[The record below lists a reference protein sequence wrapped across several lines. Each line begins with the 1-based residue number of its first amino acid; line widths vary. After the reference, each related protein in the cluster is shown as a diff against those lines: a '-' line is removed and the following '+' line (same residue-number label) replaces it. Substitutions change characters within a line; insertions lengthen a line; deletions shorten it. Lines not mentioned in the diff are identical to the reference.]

1 MEFSSSSS
9 RPQIAVE
16 SEQLTF
22 IQQVFVWMAIGLTV
36 TGAVAAVIG
45 TSVDETFWNDNAG
58 LLFVLIILELAV
70 VFGLIFAI
78 NKISATLAIAAF
90 FFYSA
95 LNGVTLSIIFLV
107 YTTATIA
114 ATFFVT
120 AGMFGSMA
128 VVGYVTKRDLSKLGS
143 ILIMALIGVILASI
157 VNIFLA
163 NDALYWII
171 TYAGVAIFCGLTA
184 YDMQKIKKMQAAGA
198 DASSEQGKKAA
209 VMGALA
215 LYLDFINLFLFL
227 LRIFGRR

>member
-1 MEFSSSSS
+1 MEYTAP
-9 RPQIAVE
+9 RIAA
-16 SEQLTF
+16 EQAELTF
-22 IQQVFVWMAIGLTV
+22 VQRVFVWMTIGLTV
-36 TGAVAAVIG
+36 TGAIATVIG
-45 TSVDETFWNDNAG
+45 TSVSESFWNDNFG
-58 LLFVLIILELAV
+58 LMIVLIVVELAV

-78 NKISATLAIAAF
+78 NKISATIAIAAF

-95 LNGVTLSIIFLV
+95 LNGVTLSVIFAI
-107 YTTATIA
+107 YSIPSIA

-128 VVGYVTKRDLSKLGS
+128 AIGWITKRDLSKLGS

-184 YDMQKIKKMQAAGA
+184 YDMQKIKNLQNAGA
-198 DASSEQGKKAA
+198 DAYSEQGKKTA
-209 VMGALA
+209 VMGALT